1 MTYPFNSF
9 DKNNNGRITFNSIKG
24 YFIDDKI
31 DETVFRNI
39 YDEIDTN
46 KDGEIDYTEFI
57 NMILGD

>member
-1 MTYPFNSF
+1 MTYAFNLF
-9 DKNNNGRITFNSIKG
+9 DKNNNGRITFNSIEG

-46 KDGEIDYTEFI
+46 KNGEFDYNEFI
-57 NMILGD
+57 NMMFGD

>member
-9 DKNNNGRITFNSIKG
+9 DKNNNGRITFNSIEG